1 MSAVPLSAQ
10 GSSSAHTTGG
20 QSTNQNANQVQEPAR
35 VYDLYSWSNKS
46 PSTRLVYIQNVDAA
60 NQAIAQLN
68 TKVLGFDL
76 EWKPNFVKGRPENPV
91 ALVQLAS
98 AELILLIHVSY
109 MHSESS
115 GAAS

>member
-1 MSAVPLSAQ
+1 MSTASFISQ
-10 GSSSAHTTGG
+10 GSSSTHTTGG
-20 QSTNQNANQVQEPAR
+20 QSTNQDVNQPQEPAR

-46 PSTRLVYIQNVDAA
+46 PSTRLVYIQNAEAA

-109 MHSESS
+109 MHSE
-115 GAAS
+115 